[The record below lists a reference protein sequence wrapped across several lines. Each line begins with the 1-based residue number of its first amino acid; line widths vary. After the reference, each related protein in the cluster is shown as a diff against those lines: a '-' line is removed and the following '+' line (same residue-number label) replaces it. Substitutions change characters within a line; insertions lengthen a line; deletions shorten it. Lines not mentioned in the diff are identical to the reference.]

1 MTGRVLHTREQ
12 FALIA
17 NAPFDLAWPLF
28 GAHRERDWAPGWN
41 PSFVWPERPADREGM
56 VFEVGRGD
64 TAAIWVNTVFDPT
77 ARSIQYVCLMPH
89 VLVTVITLKLEPK
102 GHSMSIEVVYERTAL
117 AEAANEIVRDM
128 AAGDRVAGEEWSLQI
143 NTYLHQSQ
151 AVKE

>member
-1 MTGRVLHTREQ
+1 
-12 FALIA
+12 
-17 NAPFDLAWPLF
+17 
-28 GAHRERDWAPGWN
+28 
-41 PSFVWPERPADREGM
+41 M

-102 GHSMSIEVVYERTAL
+102 GHSTSIEVVYERTAL